1 MTLGGQ
7 KVAMWSKLHR
17 ALQRSSVRFSEG
29 GSTLSAIPRGQSAH
43 ACAPPGDPLSALWK
57 RKEEEGGEWTTVVG
71 RLARGCHT
79 STAQHKA
86 PEDERSGENGSETGQ
101 RSIRAC
107 RLCNSCPELRL
118 ESCKA
123 SRTARG
129 MTETWTDAA
138 MDWPRQPR
146 LRNHGPK
153 YRNLDRSLSRR
164 GLTSCATARKQ
175 MREGVGLSVERPPSF
190 CAAGRT
196 ALSAQASR
204 TKGWCSGPG
213 G

>member
-1 MTLGGQ
+1 MVQVAPGFATLQRPFLRRRLDLERHSTGPVGPRLCPLGG
-7 KVAMWSKLHR
+7 
-17 ALQRSSVRFSEG
+17 
-29 GSTLSAIPRGQSAH
+29 
-43 ACAPPGDPLSALWK
+43 PLSALWK

-86 PEDERSGENGSETGQ
+86 PEDDRSGENGSETGQ

-138 MDWPRQPR
+138 MDWSHQPR

-213 G
+213 D

>member
-1 MTLGGQ
+1 MVQ
-7 KVAMWSKLHR
+7 VAPGF
-17 ALQRSSVRFSEG
+17 ATLQRPFLRRRLDLERHSTGSVGPRLCPTRRPSVSLVEAERRGGRGTDNSRRTAGEG
-29 GSTLSAIPRGQSAH
+29 
-43 ACAPPGDPLSALWK
+43 
-57 RKEEEGGEWTTVVG
+57 
-71 RLARGCHT
+71 GCHT
-79 STAQHKA
+79 TTAQHKA

-213 G
+213 D